1 MDRTEFEALKREA
14 DSGNSEA
21 QYQLGMEYQK
31 KNSGAEPNPA
41 LAKHYLQKAA
51 DQGHQEAR
59 YEYGRILENEAD
71 FLGAFEQFQKLPST
85 HIGARL
91 HVARLLKK
99 GKGVPRNYEEA
110 ARLFKS
116 VADEDNNSFAQYQY
130 GDCLKKGLGV
140 PRNLEE
146 AEKYFKEAA
155 KGGSVVGLVGYAE
168 LLEQR
173 GESKTAYDL
182 YCKAAN
188 DGSTTAMYHIGK
200 CLKRGSGVEEDPVEA
215 AQWFKKAA
223 DHGIPESQLKYAEC
237 LASGFG
243 VEKNPVE
250 AARLFKQVAKHGNH
264 KAELKYAE
272 CLASGAG
279 VEKNPVE
286 GAELFRKAAEG
297 GVAEAAIRY
306 SECLKYGIGVPK
318 NPEEAGKWFNRAIEV
333 GSGKWLYKMSTRL
346 MTGDGVKKNV
356 KGAREALVAAV
367 DRGVA
372 EAMVEYGKI
381 CGAGVGVKQD
391 PQKAAELYRQ
401 AGVKNDANGL
411 CRYAICLEYGNGV
424 EKDLKK
430 AEEMYLEASKSN
442 GDACFFYGRM
452 QERKGDVKEAL
463 KWYQRAYELRSPF
476 GMIYYGTYMDN
487 GVMGVPMSDVNVV
500 ALFDEAEKCL
510 MERFVSQD
518 PELQLVIDEA
528 RRLHKRHTDN
538 SVSDFIMDPESI
550 ELQKDI
556 GHGQYGK
563 VCIAKHK
570 ETGELWA
577 AKVMKT
583 SESTAMS
590 DTSLT
595 LREVSMLAMLDH
607 PCILTIKGVTLP
619 SPSSH
624 DWVIATEFMEN
635 DSIGRLLQKVNSA
648 RAQKEKEPEAWNHTN
663 ITIMIVGIVLGM
675 RHIHRLSVLHRDLKP
690 SNILLDKQYHPRI
703 GDFGLS
709 RLYDGVSTLT
719 HEVGTPAYMAP
730 ELFENDAYSDKI
742 DVFSFGLI
750 LFELLTGQRAFNE
763 ERVYA
768 HIKQLV
774 EGKRPEI
781 PDTVSPSMQSLI
793 KECWDNHPEMRP
805 PFAEIYRRLRNIDFK
820 IWDDVDSK
828 AVTDYVTEITNAERE
843 IRLFNIFKGKESW

>member
-1 MDRTEFEALKREA
+1 MREPAKTFCCKKIVRKMDRTEFEALKREA

-318 NPEEAGKWFNRAIEV
+318 NPEEAASCFASFPDRMILGADCVNGRIAV
-333 GSGKWLYKMSTRL
+333 GAWTEESGIDAVDFIRQWSER
-346 MTGDGVKKNV
+346 
-356 KGAREALVAAV
+356 GARCCISTDVSKDGTLAGPGFGLYSRILESCDIALIASGGVSGV
-367 DRGVA
+367 DDLYSLADLG
-372 EAMVEYGKI
+372 MYGAI
-381 CGAGVGVKQD
+381 VGKAYYEGRIGL
-391 PQKAAELYRQ
+391 KELGEAAE
-401 AGVKNDANGL
+401 
-411 CRYAICLEYGNGV
+411 CL
-424 EKDLKK
+424 
-430 AEEMYLEASKSN
+430 
-442 GDACFFYGRM
+442 
-452 QERKGDVKEAL
+452 RKG
-463 KWYQRAYELRSPF
+463 
-476 GMIYYGTYMDN
+476 
-487 GVMGVPMSDVNVV
+487 
-500 ALFDEAEKCL
+500 
-510 MERFVSQD
+510 
-518 PELQLVIDEA
+518 
-528 RRLHKRHTDN
+528 
-538 SVSDFIMDPESI
+538 
-550 ELQKDI
+550 
-556 GHGQYGK
+556 
-563 VCIAKHK
+563 
-570 ETGELWA
+570 
-577 AKVMKT
+577 
-583 SESTAMS
+583 
-590 DTSLT
+590 
-595 LREVSMLAMLDH
+595 
-607 PCILTIKGVTLP
+607 
-619 SPSSH
+619 
-624 DWVIATEFMEN
+624 
-635 DSIGRLLQKVNSA
+635 
-648 RAQKEKEPEAWNHTN
+648 
-663 ITIMIVGIVLGM
+663 
-675 RHIHRLSVLHRDLKP
+675 
-690 SNILLDKQYHPRI
+690 
-703 GDFGLS
+703 
-709 RLYDGVSTLT
+709 
-719 HEVGTPAYMAP
+719 
-730 ELFENDAYSDKI
+730 
-742 DVFSFGLI
+742 
-750 LFELLTGQRAFNE
+750 
-763 ERVYA
+763 
-768 HIKQLV
+768 
-774 EGKRPEI
+774 
-781 PDTVSPSMQSLI
+781 
-793 KECWDNHPEMRP
+793 
-805 PFAEIYRRLRNIDFK
+805 
-820 IWDDVDSK
+820 
-828 AVTDYVTEITNAERE
+828 
-843 IRLFNIFKGKESW
+843 